1 MQIEELGKHASIV
14 KIITAEI
21 HPARIKSPNRSPQKQ
36 ENRLGKQNSLNK
48 KYDVNTTDPSPNQSR
63 KNTPNHSRKSSPN
76 QSRRSSPSK
85 VPKRSDS
92 LSPKTS
98 RRSSPKTPRKSRDNG
113 PKPVENSGKSPKK
126 IKSSLKQPSRSLS
139 IETPT
144 CVECYL
150 SGKTDKAG

>member
-1 MQIEELGKHASIV
+1 MQIEELGKHPSNV
-14 KIITAEI
+14 KTIMAEI
-21 HPARIKSPNRSPQKQ
+21 HPARTVSPNKSPQKQ
-36 ENRLGKQNSLNK
+36 ENKLGKQKSLNK
-48 KYDVNTTDPSPNQSR
+48 KDDANTTDPTPNQSR
-63 KNTPNHSRKSSPN
+63 KNTPNHSRKSSPI

-92 LSPKTS
+92 SSPKTS
-98 RRSSPKTPRKSRDNG
+98 RRSSPKTPRKSRDIS

-126 IKSSLKQPSRSLS
+126 IKSSLKQTSRSLS

-150 SGKTDKAG
+150 SGKIDKGG

>member
-1 MQIEELGKHASIV
+1 MQIEELGKHPSNVQTI
-14 KIITAEI
+14 KAEI
-21 HPARIKSPNRSPQKQ
+21 HPARTKSPNKSPQKQ
-36 ENRLGKQNSLNK
+36 DNKPRKQNSLNK
-48 KYDVNTTDPSPNQSR
+48 KNDANTTDPTPNHSR

-76 QSRRSSPSK
+76 QSRRSSPNK

-98 RRSSPKTPRKSRDNG
+98 RRSSPKTPRKSLDNS
-113 PKPVENSGKSPKK
+113 PKLLENAGKSPKK
-126 IKSSLKQPSRSLS
+126 IKSSLKQSSRSLS

-150 SGKTDKAG
+150 SGKTDKPG